1 MYYKYVTCYL
11 YARNVLDYRLY
22 NYRRLEIETKVVVI
36 NNKRKRNCTKRSLPK
51 THTISARLDDVAYKK
66 LLEKKKMTGNNT
78 SEIMNDLVKNKR
90 IKPFKKIREIVEKV
104 ADIDT
109 RINRLNT
116 DIESEKHKNDLHN
129 ARVKLE
135 QCKQGLY
142 DLLK

>member
-1 MYYKYVTCYL
+1 M
-11 YARNVLDYRLY
+11 
-22 NYRRLEIETKVVVI
+22 ETKVVVI

-51 THTISARLDDVAYKK
+51 THTILVHLDDVAYKK

-90 IKPFKKIREIVEKV
+90 IKPFKKIGEIVEKV

-129 ARVKLE
+129 ARVELE

>member
-1 MYYKYVTCYL
+1 M
-11 YARNVLDYRLY
+11 
-22 NYRRLEIETKVVVI
+22 ETKVIVI
-36 NNKRKRNCTKRSLPK
+36 NNKRKRNCTKRTLPK
-51 THTISARLDDVAYKK
+51 THTISVRLDDAAYKK
-66 LLEKKKMTGNNT
+66 LLEKKEMTGNNT

-116 DIESEKHKNDLHN
+116 EVKSERGKNELADS
-129 ARVKLE
+129 RVELE

>member
-1 MYYKYVTCYL
+1 M
-11 YARNVLDYRLY
+11 
-22 NYRRLEIETKVVVI
+22 ETKVTVI
-36 NNKRKRNCTKRSLPK
+36 NNKRKRNSTKRTLPK
-51 THTISARLDDVAYKK
+51 THPISARLDDAAYEN
-66 LLEKKKMTGNNT
+66 LLEKKEMTGNNT
-78 SEIMNDLVKNKR
+78 SEIINDLLKNKR
-90 IKPFKKIREIVEKV
+90 IKPFKKIREVVKQV

-129 ARVKLE
+129 ARVELE

>member
-1 MYYKYVTCYL
+1 M
-11 YARNVLDYRLY
+11 
-22 NYRRLEIETKVVVI
+22 ETKV
-36 NNKRKRNCTKRSLPK
+36 NNKCKRNRTKRPLPK
-51 THTISARLDDVAYKK
+51 THTISVRLDDAAYEN
-66 LLEKKKMTGNNT
+66 LLEKKEMTGNNT
-78 SEIMNDLVKNKR
+78 SEIINDLLKNKR
-90 IKPFKKIREIVEKV
+90 INPFKKIREVVKQV

-129 ARVKLE
+129 ARMELE

>member
-1 MYYKYVTCYL
+1 MK
-11 YARNVLDYRLY
+11 
-22 NYRRLEIETKVVVI
+22 TKVTVI
-36 NNKRKRNCTKRSLPK
+36 NNKRKRNCTKRTLPK
-51 THTISARLDDVAYKK
+51 THTISVRLDDAAYKK
-66 LLEKKKMTGNNT
+66 LLEKKEMTGNNT

-116 DIESEKHKNDLHN
+116 DIESEKHKSDLHN
-129 ARVKLE
+129 ARVELE
-135 QCKQGLY
+135 QCKQDLY

>member
-1 MYYKYVTCYL
+1 M
-11 YARNVLDYRLY
+11 
-22 NYRRLEIETKVVVI
+22 ETKV
-36 NNKRKRNCTKRSLPK
+36 NNKRRRSSTKRSLPK
-51 THTISARLDDVAYKK
+51 TNTTSVRLDDAAYEN
-66 LLEKKKMTGNNT
+66 LLEKKEMTGNNT
-78 SEIMNDLVKNKR
+78 SEIINDLLKNKR
-90 IKPFKKIREIVEKV
+90 IKPFKKIREVVKQV

-129 ARVKLE
+129 ARMELE

>member
-1 MYYKYVTCYL
+1 M
-11 YARNVLDYRLY
+11 
-22 NYRRLEIETKVVVI
+22 ETKV
-36 NNKRKRNCTKRSLPK
+36 NNKRRRSSTKRSLPK
-51 THTISARLDDVAYKK
+51 TNTISVRLDDAAYKK
-66 LLEKKKMTGNNT
+66 LLEKKEMTGNNT

-90 IKPFKKIREIVEKV
+90 IKPFKKIREIVVKA

-116 DIESEKHKNDLHN
+116 DVKSERDKNELADS
-129 ARVKLE
+129 RVELE

>member
-1 MYYKYVTCYL
+1 MK
-11 YARNVLDYRLY
+11 
-22 NYRRLEIETKVVVI
+22 TKVVVI
-36 NNKRKRNCTKRSLPK
+36 NNKRKRNSTKRILPK
-51 THTISARLDDVAYKK
+51 THPISARLDDVAYKK
-66 LLEKKKMTGNNT
+66 LLEKKEMTGNNT

-90 IKPFKKIREIVEKV
+90 IKPFKKMREVVKQV

-129 ARVKLE
+129 ARMELE